1 MVMSVNTNPGA
12 MIALQNLSKT
22 NKMLEQ
28 TQLRVTTGLRVNGPK
43 DNAATFAIAQNM
55 RGAHSDAKRPVLPI
69 QSGQ

>member
-28 TQLRVTTGLRVNGPK
+28 TQLRVTTGLRG
-43 DNAATFAIAQNM
+43 
-55 RGAHSDAKRPVLPI
+55 
-69 QSGQ
+69 